1 MQNNTSKKKWIAM
14 LLMALTVSSLMA
26 GCSDTKN
33 AVESEKSSSTDG
45 SGNTKSTGGDTKS
58 NVGYPTQMSYW
69 APLDGNVAATLKN
82 YNDIGMYKKLQEI
95 TGTKVDFKH
104 PSADSSQALEQFN
117 LMLASKNLPDV
128 IEYTWT
134 EVTGGP
140 ENAVQTGTILKL
152 NDLIDKYAPNFKKY
166 LQEHPDI
173 AKMIKTDSGSIYS
186 FPFIRGDSK
195 LMVFYGPIFRK
206 DWLDKVHMD
215 APTTIDEWEKV
226 LTAFRDQDPNGNGQK
241 DEIPFLLNY
250 NEVRDF
256 TRNALIGAWGIGDQF
271 YQVDGKVKYGEIQPE
286 FKQFLTTMRKWYK
299 EGLIDPDF
307 AATDSKLM
315 DAKVTGNKLGTF
327 YGLSGGNLGNYLGL
341 MKDKNPS
348 FNLLAVTHPTLKK
361 GATPVLGQMDKP
373 YKGLGAAI
381 SGKAK
386 DPEQIVK
393 WLDYAYSEEGHLLY
407 NFGVEGKTYDMVN
420 GYPTY
425 TKLIT
430 ENTNGLSMVRSMAQW
445 MRANYNGPFV
455 QDKRYVEQ
463 YYNLD
468 QQKNALNTWSK
479 AENAILM
486 PPLTLTAEEN
496 KRFSSIMNDVNTYA
510 GEMGLKFIMGNEPLD
525 NFDKFVDTLK
535 KFGIDEAVKI
545 QQAALDRYKA
555 R

>member
-1 MQNNTSKKKWIAM
+1 MQNNTSKKKWTAM

-26 GCSDTKN
+26 GCSGNNNTAEPKD
-33 AVESEKSSSTDG
+33 SSNTDG
-45 SGNTKSTGGDTKS
+45 SGNKQSATGGSKS
-58 NVGYPTQMSYW
+58 DVGYPAQMSYW

-82 YNDIGMYKKLQEI
+82 YNDIGMYKKLQEL
-95 TGTKVDFKH
+95 TGTKVEFKH
-104 PSADSSQALEQFN
+104 PSADSTQALEQFN

-134 EVTGGP
+134 EVSGGP

-173 AKMIKTDSGSIYS
+173 AKMIKTDTGSIYS

-226 LTAFRDQDPNGNGQK
+226 LMAFRDQDPNGNGQK
-241 DEIPFLLNY
+241 DEIPFLLKY
-250 NEVRDF
+250 NEVRDV
-256 TRNALIGAWGIGDQF
+256 TRNSLIGAWGIGAQF

-307 AATDSKLM
+307 AATDAKLM

-348 FNLLAVTHPTLKK
+348 FNLVAAAHPTLKN